1 MNKTSPCKPQNT
13 FAFARIATLWLASF
27 LIPVASSTAAHP
39 LQTWQLRVAGSQGY
53 SLSEAAYG
61 AGRWVAAGGSN
72 ILVSINASNW
82 TALTAPGQQ
91 LHCVARAGN
100 LFVVAGKAMTPNT
113 LPPIYVSG
121 DGVNW
126 NSTQT
131 IVRGSTNGI
140 YAGDFNGIWRVLVGE
155 NGAVLTSAAAA
166 GFWEG
171 RHNGPLPEVDLHGVC
186 HGGPQSRFFAVG
198 KGGYIGSTGDG
209 SRWQRHESNTA
220 KDLFSVACGNG
231 RFVAVGDKTIL
242 YSDDGSTWR
251 SAETVANAVL
261 KGIKYEAGVF
271 VAVGEM
277 GTILFSADGIRWTF
291 SSTGVD
297 STFSA
302 ICHSGRTFL
311 LGGQDGAIL
320 QSAPIIGFNCAP
332 RRRAEQVPSGLRGKW
347 QVDFTAEYGRTYQ
360 VEATTDFKRWTLVHR
375 LMGSNDVEGV
385 VDLSNPDQLERF
397 YRLAVE

>member
-1 MNKTSPCKPQNT
+1 MNKTSPRKPRNT
-13 FAFARIATLWLASF
+13 IAFARIATLWLASF
-27 LIPVASSTAAHP
+27 LIAVASSTAAHP
-39 LQTWQLRVAGSQGY
+39 LQTWQLRVVGSQGY

-126 NSTQT
+126 NNPQT
-131 IVRGSTNGI
+131 IVRGSSNGI

-155 NGAVLTSAAAA
+155 NGAVLTSTAAAE
-166 GFWEG
+166 FWEG
-171 RHNGPLPEVDLHGVC
+171 RHNGPMPEVDLHGVC
-186 HGGPQSRFFAVG
+186 HGGLQGRFFAVG

-220 KDLFSVACGNG
+220 KDLFSVAYGEG

-242 YSDDGSTWR
+242 YSNDGSTWR
-251 SAETVANAVL
+251 SAETVVNVAL
-261 KGIKYEAGVF
+261 KGIKYDAGLF

-277 GTILFSADGIRWTF
+277 ETILFSTDGIRWTF
-291 SSTGVD
+291 SSAGVT
-297 STFSA
+297 SKFSA
-302 ICHSGRTFL
+302 ICYSGRTFL
-311 LGGQDGAIL
+311 IAGLDGVIL
-320 QSAPIIGFNCAP
+320 QSAPIIGFNYAP

-347 QVDFTAEYGRTYQ
+347 QVDFAAEFGRIYK
-360 VEATTDFKRWTLVHR
+360 VEATTDFKQWTTVHQLV
-375 LMGSNDVEGV
+375 GSNDIEGV
-385 VDLSNPDQLERF
+385 VDLSDPDQQKRF
-397 YRLAVE
+397 YRLVIQ